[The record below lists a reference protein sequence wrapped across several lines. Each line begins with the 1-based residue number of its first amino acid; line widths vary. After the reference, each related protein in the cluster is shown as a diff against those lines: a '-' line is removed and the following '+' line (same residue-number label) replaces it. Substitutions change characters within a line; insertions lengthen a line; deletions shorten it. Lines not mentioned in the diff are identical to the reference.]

1 MRRVAC
7 GSIITDGSQ
16 RGLTGKMG
24 THGYV
29 VHYDLVEAISQ
40 QNDNFFSAKERVLSN
55 LRKHEDPQP
64 PLVLHLMRPPVP
76 VISSAMLLSQ
86 KDATELV
93 RTDLNL
99 LQQQAR

>member
-1 MRRVAC
+1 MVQRAILQIFSILYE
-7 GSIITDGSQ
+7 GS
-16 RGLTGKMG
+16 RLCN
-24 THGYV
+24 YV